1 MLQNANDLFLLLLK
15 QRREA
20 DDVVECFSLVVEQ
33 LHNIKFRAAISSLYP
48 TMIAIARLLD
58 GKVTE
63 YIKQEIQYIRTESK
77 QLVTR
82 RSGGLLYVIPALL
95 IASERNKE
103 VVDYVFDSLFQI
115 ASLPYES
122 ESKQDLPQVHA
133 FNTLGQLFKE
143 SQLTSDSSPFT
154 ERALLLSLKHFNAT
168 NWSVRNCALMLFG
181 HLEKKIFSGAK
192 VNSKRFLPVSKHR
205 GRVY

>member
-48 TMIAIARLLD
+48 TMIAISRLLD

-192 VNSKRFLPVSKHR
+192 VNSKNDFALVSKTS
-205 GRVY
+205 

>member
-1 MLQNANDLFLLLLK
+1 
-15 QRREA
+15 
-20 DDVVECFSLVVEQ
+20 
-33 LHNIKFRAAISSLYP
+33 
-48 TMIAIARLLD
+48 MIAIARLLD

-181 HLEKKIFSGAK
+181 HL
-192 VNSKRFLPVSKHR
+192 KRKYFLVQKSTQR
-205 GRVY
+205 GFCPFQNIEDVFIDYLLCGQDQVVFPILIMLRN